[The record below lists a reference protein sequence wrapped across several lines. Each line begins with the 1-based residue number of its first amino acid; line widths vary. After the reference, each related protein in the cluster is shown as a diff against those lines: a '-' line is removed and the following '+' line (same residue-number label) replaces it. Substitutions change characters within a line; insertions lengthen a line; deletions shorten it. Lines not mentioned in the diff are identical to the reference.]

1 MIDLGGWSREDPD
14 GSLTVNDGRV
24 SWVKADRTTV
34 RYVGKE
40 TDTVGDFR
48 HCFVV
53 RIDECHVEDEL
64 NRGLL
69 RLWELR
75 IDGDNLLWTNA
86 RSTPC
91 GWTIHFQHRHE
102 GRALWVYDG
111 TESLVLG
118 RRYAVEVQR
127 TGHQHRLRVLNEKA
141 EVVYVD
147 TGEIPGLKRP
157 FRWFRF
163 ASTIV
168 SRRNNGNWSTGYI
181 ENIQITPNHKR

>member
-1 MIDLGGWSREDPD
+1 MIDLSGWSREDPD

-24 SWVKADRTTV
+24 SWVKADRTNV
-34 RYVGKE
+34 RYIGRE
-40 TDTVGDFR
+40 TGVVGDFR

-53 RIDECHVEDEL
+53 CIEECHVEDEL

-75 IDGDNLLWTNA
+75 IDGANLLWANA
-86 RSTPC
+86 RKTPD

-102 GRALWVYDG
+102 GQALWVYDS
-111 TESLVLG
+111 TESLTLVH
-118 RRYAVEVQR
+118 RYAVEVQR
-127 TGHQHRLRVLNEKA
+127 TGNQHRLRVLNEETDA
-141 EVVYVD
+141 VYVD
-147 TGEIPGLKRP
+147 SGEIQGLKLHFP
-157 FRWFRF
+157 SVRF

-181 ENIQITPNHKR
+181 ENLRITPDQ

>member
-14 GSLTVNDGRV
+14 GSLIVQGGRV

-34 RYVGKE
+34 RYVGRE
-40 TDTVGDFR
+40 TGVVGDFR

-53 RIDECHVEDEL
+53 CIEECHVEDEL

-75 IDGDNLLWTNA
+75 IDGANLLWANA
-86 RSTPC
+86 RKTPD

-102 GRALWVYDG
+102 GQALWVYDS
-111 TESLVLG
+111 TESLTLVH
-118 RRYAVEVQR
+118 RYAVEVQR
-127 TGHQHRLRVLNEKA
+127 TGNQHRLRVLNEETDA
-141 EVVYVD
+141 VYVD
-147 TGEIPGLKRP
+147 SGEIQGLKLP
-157 FRWFRF
+157 FPWVRV

-181 ENIQITPNHKR
+181 ENLRITPDQ